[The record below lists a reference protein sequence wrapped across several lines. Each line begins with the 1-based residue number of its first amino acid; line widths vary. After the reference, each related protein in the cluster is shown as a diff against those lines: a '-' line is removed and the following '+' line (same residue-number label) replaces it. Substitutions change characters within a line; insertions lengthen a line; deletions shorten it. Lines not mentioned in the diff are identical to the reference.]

1 VLASLALLPATFAVL
16 ASNGPAAIGVLAP
29 SGPDDGCPS
38 PRQVADALG
47 AHLPG
52 VVLPLG
58 QAPTPSTLRLGIAT
72 DAAGGVR
79 VDLVDASGE
88 TALHRA
94 LAPADRVR
102 GTDCSALAET
112 VALIVERYWHEVGY
126 DVPPLERPPP
136 RAERPTAAPVV
147 ERRPPPAPPPP
158 PRGARPWLWAIGIS
172 AAERA
177 GGGTLASAGL
187 AVGLEH
193 RVGLRLSAGIT
204 QVETAPFSLA
214 TAHFRRYPQRLGAYL
229 PVRLGPGQLE
239 PGIGLDVEE
248 LSIGLTNVTTNTKL
262 RSPFLCSGVVCVS
275 PGVDLALGWSAW
287 STHHVFVRA
296 LARAELA
303 LSYRF
308 ETNNGQVIWSTPSTY
323 AEIALECG
331 TWFP

>member
-1 VLASLALLPATFAVL
+1 VLASLVLVPVAVAALAP
-16 ASNGPAAIGVLAP
+16 NGPATIGVLAP

-58 QAPTPSTLRLGIAT
+58 QAPTPSTLRLGVAT
-72 DAAGGVR
+72 DAAGGIR
-79 VDLVDASGE
+79 VDIVDASGE
-88 TALHRA
+88 NALHRA
-94 LAPADRVR
+94 LAPAERVK
-102 GTDCSALAET
+102 GADCPALAET

-136 RAERPTAAPVV
+136 PPERPTPPPVV
-147 ERRPPPAPPPP
+147 ERRPPPAPPTP
-158 PRGARPWLWAIGIS
+158 PRTVPSWLWALGVS

-177 GGGTLASAGL
+177 GGGTLASAGVAL
-187 AVGLEH
+187 GLEH
-193 RVGLRLSAGIT
+193 RIGLRLSAGVT
-204 QVETAPFSLA
+204 QSESAQFSFA
-214 TAHFRRYPQRLGAYL
+214 TAHFRRYPVRLGAYL

-239 PGIGLDVEE
+239 PGIGLDVEA
-248 LSIGLTNVTTNTKL
+248 LSIGLTNVSADTNLAST
-262 RSPFLCSGVVCVS
+262 SLCSGTICTS

-287 STHHVFVRA
+287 STRHVFVRA

-303 LSYRF
+303 VSYRF
-308 ETNNGQVIWSTPSTY
+308 TAEGQVIWSTPSAY
-323 AEIALECG
+323 AEIAIECG